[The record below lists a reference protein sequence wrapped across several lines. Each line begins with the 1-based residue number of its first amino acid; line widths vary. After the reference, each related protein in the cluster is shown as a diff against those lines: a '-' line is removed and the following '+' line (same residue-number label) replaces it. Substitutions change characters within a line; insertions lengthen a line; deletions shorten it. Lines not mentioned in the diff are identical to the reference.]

1 VFGYPEIEER
11 WLLGNA
17 TPMSAQQWETAFRWC
32 AEKFGREWLQP
43 THPGTLV
50 TDAYAIAAIWDA
62 GVRAESLLG
71 ADLVIGKLGTSISD
85 VDWGALAELRAAA
98 HFASCGARVILEQDI
113 HLEASGR
120 KPDMHIQLPVD
131 CFHVEV
137 TCPEMGQEFLR
148 LMELLRSTIES
159 IAIDHR
165 HAQVYFYKEPTLA
178 ERATVRQFLNGGLEP
193 PFRRHIDG
201 VAEIF
206 LDQPTDESLSTF
218 PPAVNEPGPLLAA
231 MSAQV
236 SAGVLTRRTT
246 VKLPFSDTRARMFIH
261 NEAQQ
266 LPKGGPGIIILD
278 VSRPVG
284 KLEFWADAVRAYL
297 ASTTAH
303 TRVSAVLVWKAGYTA
318 TGVELHK
325 ELIVNPRAASPL
337 SVDTQRVSAAF
348 GDDWPY
354 HLTAEVP
361 KRS

>member
-1 VFGYPEIEER
+1 MIGYPEIEEQ

-62 GVRAESLLG
+62 GSRAESLLG
-71 ADLVIGKLGTSISD
+71 ADLVIEKLGTSISD

-98 HFASCGARVILEQDI
+98 HFAARGARVILEQDV
-113 HLEASGR
+113 HLEGSR
-120 KPDMHIQLPVD
+120 HKPDMHVQLPRD
-131 CFHVEV
+131 GFYVEV
-137 TCPEMGQEFLR
+137 TCPEYGREYLR
-148 LMELLRSTIES
+148 LMGLLRSIVES
-159 IAIDHR
+159 ITIDNR
-165 HAQVYFYKEPTLA
+165 HAQVFFYREPTLA
-178 ERATVRQFLNGGLEP
+178 EGATVRQFLHAGDEP
-193 PFRRHIDG
+193 PFRRHVDG

-218 PPAVNEPGPLLAA
+218 PPAVNEPGPLLVAI
-231 MSAQV
+231 SFQL

-261 NEAQQ
+261 NEAEQ
-266 LPKGGPGIIILD
+266 LPKGGPGVIILD

-297 ASTTAH
+297 VSTTAH

-318 TGVELHK
+318 TGVELRK

-337 SVDTQRVSAAF
+337 SADTQRVIAAF

-354 HLTAEVP
+354 RLT
-361 KRS
+361 SQ